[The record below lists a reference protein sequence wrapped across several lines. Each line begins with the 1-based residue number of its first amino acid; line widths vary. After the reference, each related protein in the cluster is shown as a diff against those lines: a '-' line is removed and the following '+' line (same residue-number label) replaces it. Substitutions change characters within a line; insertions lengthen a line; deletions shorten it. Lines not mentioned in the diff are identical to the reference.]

1 MKPVKFFIPLFCVF
15 LVYLFLAGPVGAQD
29 HPLDGWKTNVEKRS
43 IELDELI
50 SGGPPK
56 DGIPSIDQ
64 PVYIPAGEAAR
75 WLGDREPVISVRI
88 DDEARAYPLQIL
100 MWHEITNTRFG
111 EVPAAVTFCP
121 LCYSA
126 LVFDRRVDGETL
138 EFGVSGF
145 LRHSDMIMYDRT
157 TESLWQQIT
166 GEAVVGTY
174 TGTRLKPLS
183 SQIIS
188 FEQFREIYPDGSVL
202 SRETGHQRA
211 YGRNPYVGYD
221 NIDQSPM
228 FIDPS
233 DVDGRLR
240 PMQKVIGVVIGD
252 RQKVYPYELTRE
264 SGAINDVFAGREIL
278 VLHTG
283 GAASA
288 MDAPRIEQSKEA
300 GSTGVYFRQVNGRTL
315 RFSLEDGNIV
325 DRETDTTWDI
335 SGRAIDGPLEGTR
348 LEAVTSGDYFA
359 FAWLVFYPDSAIY
372 GSNTD

>member
-1 MKPVKFFIPLFCVF
+1 MKPVKFFIPLLIFF
-15 LVYLFLAGPVGAQD
+15 LVLLFLADRTVAQD
-29 HPLDGWKTNVEKRS
+29 HPLEGWKTDVNKRS
-43 IELDELI
+43 IDLDELI

-56 DGIPSIDQ
+56 DGIPSIDR
-64 PVYIPAGEAAR
+64 PEYIPAGEAQS
-75 WLGDREPVISVRI
+75 WLGDREPVISVQI

-100 MWHEITNTRFG
+100 MWHEIANTRFG
-111 EVPAAVTFCP
+111 DVPAAVTFCP

-138 EFGVSGF
+138 EFGVSGL

-174 TGTRLKPLS
+174 TGTRLQTLP

-221 NIDQSPM
+221 DIDRSPM

-233 DVDGRLR
+233 DLDGRLR
-240 PMQKVIGVVIGD
+240 PMQKVVGVVIGD
-252 RQKVYPYELTRE
+252 RQKVYPYELSRA
-264 SGAINDVFAGREIL
+264 SGVINDELSGEQIV
-278 VLHTG
+278 VLHTD

-300 GSTGVYFRQVNGRTL
+300 GSTGVFLRQVNGRTL
-315 RFSLEDGNIV
+315 QFSLENGNIV
-325 DRETDTTWDI
+325 DRETGSIWDI
-335 SGRAIDGPLEGTR
+335 SGRATNGPLKGTR
-348 LEAVTSGDYFA
+348 LKAVTSGDYFA

>member
-1 MKPVKFFIPLFCVF
+1 MKPVKFFIPLFCFF
-15 LVYLFLAGPVGAQD
+15 LLRFFLAGPAGAQD
-29 HPLDGWKTNVEKRS
+29 HPLEGWKTDIEKRS
-43 IELDELI
+43 IDLDELI

-64 PVYIPAGEAAR
+64 PVYTPAGEAAS
-75 WLGDREPVISVRI
+75 WLGDREPVISVQI
-88 DDEARAYPLQIL
+88 GDVARAYPLQIL
-100 MWHEITNTRFG
+100 MWHEIANTRIG
-111 EVPAAVTFCP
+111 DVPAAVTFCP

-145 LRHSDMIMYDRT
+145 LRNSDMIMYDRT

-174 TGTRLKPLS
+174 TGTRLKTLP

-188 FEQFREIYPDGSVL
+188 FEQFRQIYPDGSVL
-202 SRETGHQRA
+202 SRETGHQRD

-221 NIDQSPM
+221 DIDQSPM

-233 DVDGRLR
+233 DVDDRLR
-240 PMQKVIGVVIGD
+240 PMQKVVGVVIDD

-264 SGAINDVFAGREIL
+264 SGAINDEFAGQEI
-278 VLHTG
+278 VVMHTG

-288 MDAPRIEQSKEA
+288 MDAQRIEQSKEA
-300 GSTGVYFRQVNGRTL
+300 GSTGVFHRQVNDRTL
-315 RFSLEDGNIV
+315 HFSLKNGTIV
-325 DRETDTTWDI
+325 DRETGSTWDI
-335 SGRAIDGPLEGTR
+335 SGQAVDGPLEGTR
-348 LEAVTSGDYFA
+348 LEAVKSGDYFA
-359 FAWLVFYPDSAIY
+359 FAWMVFYPESDIY

>member
-1 MKPVKFFIPLFCVF
+1 MNPVKFFIPLFCVF
-15 LVYLFLAGPVGAQD
+15 LVYLFVAGPVGAQD
-29 HPLDGWKTNVEKRS
+29 HPLEGWQTDVEKRS
-43 IELDELI
+43 IELEELI

-64 PVYIPAGEAAR
+64 PVYIPAAEAAS
-75 WLGDREPVISVRI
+75 WLGSREPVISVRI
-88 DDEARAYPLQIL
+88 NDEARAYPLQIL
-100 MWHEITNTRFG
+100 MWHEIANTRFDD
-111 EVPAAVTFCP
+111 VPAAITFCP

-138 EFGVSGF
+138 KFGVSGF
-145 LRHSDMIMYDRT
+145 LRHSDMIMYDRS

-174 TGTRLKPLS
+174 TGSRLQTLP

-188 FEQFREIYPDGSVL
+188 FEQFREIYPGGLIL
-202 SRETGHQRA
+202 SRETGHQRS

-221 NIDQSPM
+221 DIDQSPM

-233 DVDGRLR
+233 DLDGRLR
-240 PMQKVIGVVIGD
+240 PMQKVIGVVIDD

-264 SGAINDVFAGREIL
+264 SGVINDVFAGQQIV

-288 MDAPRIEQSKEA
+288 MDAPRIEHRLRMSPANLPGTIHFNRNE
-300 GSTGVYFRQVNGRTL
+300 STGFGY
-315 RFSLEDGNIV
+315 
-325 DRETDTTWDI
+325 
-335 SGRAIDGPLEGTR
+335 GT
-348 LEAVTSGDYFA
+348 
-359 FAWLVFYPDSAIY
+359 PQ
-372 GSNTD
+372 